1 MTAYLNDYEP
11 PPPAPLPPKDIHL
24 HTPPEE
30 YDFNFCFEVKEIRS
44 DRVELRPFVPS
55 LHAQL
60 LADGISK
67 CDPGMTKWLP
77 RAFDGVEDVLQ
88 WAEVTIRS
96 QPSACAWA
104 IFTSPASSE
113 TRVNRE
119 DYVLAGMIS
128 MINSDVGMMVSEL
141 GWILILEPFQRS
153 HVLSHAAGLIIHRI
167 LDMPSDGGLGLR
179 RAQWFATSL
188 NEKSKAAALRLGF
201 SLDGILRAH
210 RVLPKGREGVRPG
223 RKGDYLEDQM
233 TRDSWLASISWDQ
246 WEGGVRDHVDKLMAR
261 KK

>member
-1 MTAYLNDYEP
+1 MTVYKNTYK
-11 PPPAPLPPKDIHL
+11 APSVPSVPRDVHL

-30 YDFNFCFEVKEIRS
+30 YDFNFCFEVKELRS
-44 DRVELRPFVPS
+44 DRLELRPFVPS
-55 LHAQL
+55 LHAQV
-60 LADGISK
+60 LADGIAK

-77 RAFDGVEDVLQ
+77 RGLNEVGDVCE

-104 IFTSPASSE
+104 IYTSPPGSE
-113 TRVNRE
+113 TPVDPK
-119 DYVLAGMIS
+119 DYVFAGTIS
-128 MINSDVGMMVSEL
+128 MINSDVGMMLSEL

-153 HVLSHAAGLIIHRI
+153 HVLTHAAGLILHRI
-167 LDMPSDGGLGLR
+167 LDMPEEGGLGLR

-201 SLDGILRAH
+201 HLDGLLRSH
-210 RVLPKGREGVRPG
+210 RVLGKGREGVRPG

-246 WEGGVRDHVDKLMAR
+246 WEGGAREHIDKLMAR